1 MGYVTASLDTKK
13 LRGSVG
19 KGITV
24 YTNDPVTPKVMLKV
38 LAQVVGSVVVLP
50 DERFVLGNVGHTRRF
65 MERVVQKDPTETGKL
80 KITDIRTSFPWLTA
94 GARQLTENRPGER
107 NRPGGR
113 VGDWVVELKVD
124 GSPGYSKQEGT
135 VEFKT
140 GLERQPVVSLPVRI
154 DFRAPVN
161 LSKRALELEGKQAT
175 DTVLLSVRRGLDPEQ
190 LTVQAEPESLKVE
203 LEKSGERMYKAH
215 VEWRG
220 GAATEGVVTF
230 GLDQDRIE
238 LPVRMVP

>member
-1 MGYVTASLDTKK
+1 MGYVTATLNTKK
-13 LRGSVG
+13 LRGTVG

-24 YTNDPVTPKVMLKV
+24 YTNDPVTSKVMLKV
-38 LAQVVGSVVVLP
+38 VAKVVGSVVVLP

-65 MERVVQKDPTETGKL
+65 MERLIQKDPTENGEL
-80 KITDIRTSFPWLTA
+80 KITGIETSFPWLKA
-94 GARQLTENRPGER
+94 SARQLTEGRSGAR

-113 VGDWVVELKVD
+113 AGDWLLELKVE
-124 GSPGYSKQEGT
+124 GTPGYSKQEGT

-161 LSKRALELEGKQAT
+161 LSKRALELQGKMAT

-190 LTVQAEPESLKVE
+190 LTVQAEPKSLKVE

-220 GAATEGVVTF
+220 GSATEGVVTF

-238 LPVRMVP
+238 LPVRMAP

>member
-24 YTNDPVTPKVMLKV
+24 YTNDPVTSKVMLKV
-38 LAQVVGSVVVLP
+38 FAQVVGSVVVLP
-50 DERFVLGNVGHTRRF
+50 DERFVLGNVGSTRRF
-65 MERVVQKDPTETGKL
+65 MERLVQKDPTEKGEL
-80 KITDIRTSFPWLTA
+80 EISDIRTSFPWLTA
-94 GARQLTENRPGER
+94 TARQLTENRPGAR

-113 VGDWVVELKVD
+113 VGDWILELQVE

-140 GLERQPVVSLPVRI
+140 GLERQPMVSLPVRI

-161 LSKRALELEGKQAT
+161 LSKRAIELQGKPAK
-175 DTVLLSVRRGLDPEQ
+175 DTVLLSVRRGLDAEQ
-190 LTVQAEPESLKVE
+190 LTVEAEPESLKVK
-203 LEKSGERMYKAH
+203 LEKSGERMFKAH
-215 VEWRG
+215 VEWSG